1 MCGAAYGSSVVDVRR
16 GFEDCGL
23 MLWRRARA
31 SRLNYA
37 EGSEGSQGGVLG
49 LVCVQYKGSADGTLV
64 ADLNSEP
71 VGTRGSP
78 AFNSAG
84 ATIVRL
90 FRTVGQWCRAL
101 LQRIG

>member
-37 EGSEGSQGGVLG
+37 EGSEGSQDGVVLASSRG
-49 LVCVQYKGSADGTLV
+49 CWGWSAYSTKVL
-64 ADLNSEP
+64 
-71 VGTRGSP
+71 
-78 AFNSAG
+78 
-84 ATIVRL
+84 
-90 FRTVGQWCRAL
+90 RTER
-101 LQRIG
+101 